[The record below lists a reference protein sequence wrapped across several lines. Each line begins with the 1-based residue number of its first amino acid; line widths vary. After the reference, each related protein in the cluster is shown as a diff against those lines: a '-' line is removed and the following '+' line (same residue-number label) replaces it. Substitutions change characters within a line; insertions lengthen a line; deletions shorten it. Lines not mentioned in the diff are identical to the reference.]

1 MEREFREGR
10 EVYVCVTLRKRE
22 KMRGRVK
29 REKEMERMG
38 EGKRR

>member
-1 MEREFREGR
+1 MKRKFREGR
-10 EVYVCVTLRKRE
+10 EVYVCVTLRKGE

-38 EGKRR
+38 ERKRR